1 MLPLSSYDELC
12 AADDSCN
19 FTISDER
26 LTGSGTDYRVQVV
39 AGNIVGTGEP
49 LNCDGQI
56 SKCKPS
62 I

>member
-1 MLPLSSYDELC
+1 MLPLLGYDELC
-12 AADDSCN
+12 ATDDSCN
-19 FTISDER
+19 VTISNER
-26 LTGSGTDYRVQVV
+26 LTGSGTNYHVQVV

-56 SKCKPS
+56 SKCKTL